1 MIDGAALDVARRT
14 GDPVADRAVAEIYAE
29 RAAAGTAVDPG
40 SLLRDMLGRHPS
52 AGRPEARTQ
61 REQTWFDEEVDLPP
75 WADRQR
81 CESGR
86 RFFCEWSLEIGL
98 GLFLAALPSSY
109 AAEPGVPVLAMT
121 GRLQHH
127 AQTRILE
134 TAQLVLDVADR
145 DSMLPT
151 GTAYRTIRHV
161 RLMHAGVRHLI
172 SNSDLIGRPGA
183 PGPTGLVW
191 EEHWGVPINQEHLA
205 GTMVTF
211 SYTMLEALEAMGLS
225 YDRDAAED
233 YLHLWGVAG
242 HLLGI
247 EDHLIPRARD
257 GWRELSDLIAQR
269 NWAPS
274 GYGSDLTAALL
285 DVVRGYL
292 PRPLR
297 GLSQTT
303 MRSLIGDPLA
313 DMLGVPPADW
323 TRWLL
328 LGLRG
333 VHREAKEADHTW
345 IGRWLTRQMSVLVL
359 RGFVDAQ
366 RPGRPAFAI
375 PTSLAIDD
383 APLQRVT
390 GRSGL
395 RRARRRPS

>member
-14 GDPVADRAVAEIYAE
+14 GDPAADRAVAEIFAE
-29 RAAAGTAVDPG
+29 RAASGVSVEPG
-40 SLLRDMLGRHPS
+40 ALFRGLLERHPS
-52 AGRPEARTQ
+52 AAANPPRTP
-61 REQTWFDEEVDLPP
+61 REQAWFDEVVGLPP

-98 GLFLAALPSSY
+98 GLFLAALPSAY

-127 AQTRILE
+127 AKQRILE

-172 SNSDLIGRPGA
+172 TTSDVIGRPGA

-191 EEHWGVPINQEHLA
+191 EDHWGVPINQEHLA

-211 SYTMLEALEAMGLS
+211 SYTMLEALDAMGLP
-225 YDRDAAED
+225 YDQSGADD

-247 EDHLIPRARD
+247 QDHLIPRERD
-257 GWRELSDLIAQR
+257 GWRQLNDLIAAR

-274 GYGSDLTAALL
+274 RYGSELTAALL

-292 PRPLR
+292 PRPVR

-328 LGLRG
+328 VGLRG
-333 VHREAKEADHTW
+333 ARREAKEADHTR
-345 IGRWLTRQMSVLVL
+345 IGRWLTRQMSMLVL
-359 RGFVDAQ
+359 RGFVDAE
-366 RPGRPAFAI
+366 RSGRPAFAI
-375 PTSLAIDD
+375 PTSLAVDD
-383 APLQRVT
+383 APMHRVT
-390 GRSGL
+390 ARSGL
-395 RRARRRPS
+395 LRALRRAS